1 MKDYM
6 NISSFKTII
15 MRYMRSFP
23 EVTKYTNI
31 RLLDFRLVDGMD
43 RLSVNYRNCT
53 LRNTCKLADEFP
65 LYSTV
70 IILFNFTIEINFY
83 LARIVTN

>member
-1 MKDYM
+1 
-6 NISSFKTII
+6 
-15 MRYMRSFP
+15 MRSFP
-23 EVTKYTNI
+23 EVTKYTII

-53 LRNTCKLADEFP
+53 LCNTCNLADEFS

-70 IILFNFTIEINFY
+70 KILFNFTIEINFY

>member
-1 MKDYM
+1 
-6 NISSFKTII
+6 
-15 MRYMRSFP
+15 MRSFP
-23 EVTKYTNI
+23 EVTKYTII

-53 LRNTCKLADEFP
+53 LCNTCNLADEFP

-70 IILFNFTIEINFY
+70 KILFNFTIEINFY
-83 LARIVTN
+83 LIARIVTN